1 MPSAALVI
9 GAREL
14 DLYAVDAVDTV
25 NEQDQDEDERDLV
38 KLDLSP
44 AYVQCFPYLHA
55 IL

>member
-9 GAREL
+9 GTREL

-25 NEQDQDEDERDLV
+25 NEQDQDEDKRDLDV
-38 KLDLSP
+38 LDLSP
-44 AYVQCFPYLHA
+44 ASMQCFPYLHA